1 MKQNLGDYIKQLES
15 QTTKQFMIPRIP
27 IVIRLDGKSF
37 HTFTKGLKRPYD
49 ERLSQLMVDTTKY
62 VMKQTNPVF
71 AYTQSDE
78 ITLVYYNENIESDI
92 IYGGKLHKLTS
103 IIPGFA
109 TAFFNKKLGEYIP
122 EKKDD
127 MIVFDGRVFNTPS
140 LLDAA
145 NTVLWREIDATKN
158 SITMASL
165 SVYSHKEIDGK
176 NSSQKQEML
185 FEKGINWNDYPNFF
199 KKGTYLKRKLNTETN
214 RSEIVELELP
224 PLNKITNR
232 VEVLFNGDSPI
243 LYSDITETIDG
254 KEIVKP
260 TKKPQNKSD
269 LKNMIFEEISIYGT
283 NVNLNHIDVSDIDD
297 MSFLFS
303 SIDFNGDIS
312 KWDVS
317 NVKNMAFMF
326 YGSTFNGD
334 ISNWDTKSV
343 RSVYHMFYE
352 SDFKG
357 QFKLNDHVSYN
368 ELSNSRSPIK

>member
-214 RSEIVELELP
+214 RSEIV
-224 PLNKITNR
+224 
-232 VEVLFNGDSPI
+232 DS
-243 LYSDITETIDG
+243 T
-254 KEIVKP
+254 
-260 TKKPQNKSD
+260 
-269 LKNMIFEEISIYGT
+269 
-283 NVNLNHIDVSDIDD
+283 
-297 MSFLFS
+297 
-303 SIDFNGDIS
+303 
-312 KWDVS
+312 
-317 NVKNMAFMF
+317 
-326 YGSTFNGD
+326 
-334 ISNWDTKSV
+334 
-343 RSVYHMFYE
+343 
-352 SDFKG
+352 
-357 QFKLNDHVSYN
+357 
-368 ELSNSRSPIK
+368 